1 MRFASISRAIGRAAS
16 AVLVTKFRE
25 HLQSNFDW
33 VLGFN
38 KMAKRKLLSRFK
50 RWWFSSRRGNSVK
63 GFTLL
68 ELLVTTAIAAGIV
81 AGLLFIVVQIMGVDQ
96 KEASKNETQR
106 EMQLALNYISTEMR
120 DAVYVYTGATMA
132 AQTGTTPPRNG
143 QSLTDFLPANLLSAN
158 SVPVI
163 AFWKQQPFPKRVKDL
178 CASSPP
184 ADVACTNGSSYALV
198 VYLLDTSNSNG
209 TWKGKARITR
219 YALTEFDDN
228 GNRTAGYVNPGVYNN
243 NFQTWPY
250 GAGSSGIANLQTSRP
265 GSAIPSALVDFVD
278 DTANSSTQ
286 AQLCPN
292 DPATTGEDYNI
303 SPPAAMLTE
312 TLADVRS
319 FYACVNNRSTLGD
332 TQDVLIYLRGN
343 VVGRP
348 GGFGN
353 TSFLPTLETR
363 VLSRGVLGR
372 LPER

>member
-1 MRFASISRAIGRAAS
+1 
-16 AVLVTKFRE
+16 
-25 HLQSNFDW
+25 LQSNFDW

-38 KMAKRKLLSRFK
+38 QMAKRKLLSRFK
-50 RWWFSSRRGNSVK
+50 RRWFASRRGNSIK

-120 DAVYVYTGATMA
+120 DAVYVYTGETMA
-132 AQTGTTPPRNG
+132 APTGTAPLPRNG

-163 AFWKQQPFPKRVKDL
+163 AFWKQQPFPKKVKDL
-178 CASSPP
+178 CAGSSPP

-198 VYLLDTSNSNG
+198 VYLLNTSNPDG

-219 YALTEFDDN
+219 YALTEFDDD
-228 GNRTAGYVNPGVYNN
+228 GNRTTGYVNPGVYNN

-250 GAGSSGIANLQTSRP
+250 GASSSSIANLQTARP
-265 GSAIPSALVDFVD
+265 SGVIPSALVDFVD

-286 AQLCPN
+286 TQLCPN
-292 DPATTGEDYNI
+292 DPTTTGEDYNI
-303 SPPAAMLTE
+303 SPPAAMLTG
-312 TLADVRS
+312 TLAGVRS
-319 FYACVNNRSTLGD
+319 FYACVNRRSTLGE

-348 GGFGN
+348 GGFGT
-353 TSFLPTLETR
+353 TSFLPALETR

-372 LPER
+372 LPEK